1 MEQLD
6 CSSSGTAVRKT
17 RGSKRSKDSKYR
29 SSLPRKVEQPD
40 IFSDE
45 TVFDTVDTTTKTSTN
60 STALAASAFP
70 TVNDQIVVTPTIGD
84 DKRINLAATP
94 SYSVDQVRRTER
106 LNQGVPA
113 S

>member
-6 CSSSGTAVRKT
+6 CSSSGTAVRKA

-45 TVFDTVDTTTKTSTN
+45 TLFDTVDTTTKASTN
-60 STALAASAFP
+60 STALAASAFS
-70 TVNDQIVVTPTIGD
+70 TVNDQSVVTPTIGD
-84 DKRINLAATP
+84 YKRINLAATP
-94 SYSVDQVRRTER
+94 SYSVDQVRTNSLRILTGE
-106 LNQGVPA
+106 
-113 S
+113 